1 MPQGEVVGNVVRVLD
16 FDISD
21 WFDQEG
27 PLAAAVPGYTLRDAQ
42 IQLAQAVDETIA
54 SHSVLVAEAGT
65 GTGKTWAY
73 LIPAFLSGGK
83 VLISTGTRTLQ
94 DQLFTKDVPRV
105 REALAL
111 PVQVALLKGR
121 SNYVCHYHL
130 DRLEQDERALKSR
143 DEISQLRQI
152 RVFATRSR
160 SGDKTDCGQVPEDA
174 DIWNRVTSTRENCL
188 GQDCPNVKEC
198 FLLKARR
205 QAQEADV
212 VVINHALFFA
222 DLVLREEG
230 ITDLLPAAD
239 AVVFDEAHQL
249 PETATRFMGDVV
261 YSGNITDFLKSAEV
275 AALAYARDSAKWTEA
290 CQRVSYYVKDLR
302 LVAAP
307 IEKMPGRKATF
318 DQIPESDRF
327 FEILN
332 KLYDELV
339 TLTGM
344 LTAVQE
350 RHPDLATAAKSGTE
364 LCARLYRWSQPIIL
378 PEGVTRDSA
387 DPAENTAQRAAQPA
401 QAKAGNVV
409 AEQLVRW
416 VEVGLHHF
424 RLQMAPLSVA
434 DAFSRQR
441 RKDQAWIFTSATL
454 SVYKDFTHYTR
465 QLGLYGAR
473 TERWESPFDYQDHA
487 MLYVPDHLPEPQS
500 PDFQKQFV
508 ATLIPLIQ
516 ASPGGVLVLCTTL
529 RAVDNLSAMLVEAF
543 DTHFIERPVLR
554 QGESSRG
561 TLLEQF
567 RQLKNA
573 VLVGSASFW
582 EGIDLPGDM
591 LTLVAI
597 DKLPFAPPDDPVL
610 EARIKA
616 CRESGGNP
624 FFEYQLPSA
633 AIALKQGAGRLIRTE
648 KDWGLLVVG
657 DRRLVEKPYGKLLWR
672 GLPPFRRTRKLD
684 EATAFLKTHAKDIAL
699 PDDESAVS

>member
-1 MPQGEVVGNVVRVLD
+1 MPSGEVVGNVVRVLD

-21 WFDQEG
+21 WFGQEG

-94 DQLFTKDVPRV
+94 DQLFSKDVPRV
-105 REALAL
+105 RDALAL

-121 SNYVCHYHL
+121 SNYVCHFHL

-143 DEISQLRQI
+143 DEIAQLRQI

-249 PETATRFMGDVV
+249 PDTATRFMGDVV
-261 YSGNITDFLKSAEV
+261 YSGTITDFLKAAEV
-275 AALAYARDSAKWTEA
+275 AALAYARDSAKWTDA

-302 LVAAP
+302 LAAAP
-307 IEKMPGRKATF
+307 IENMPGRKATF
-318 DQIPESDRF
+318 EQIPDADRF

-350 RHPDLATAAKSGTE
+350 RHPDLAAAAKSGTE
-364 LCARLYRWSQPIIL
+364 LCARLYRWSQPVIL
-378 PEGVTRDSA
+378 PEGVSRDSEQAAAAERAVPA
-387 DPAENTAQRAAQPA
+387 DPS
-401 QAKAGNVV
+401 KAVAGV

-416 VEVGLHHF
+416 VEVGMHHF

-454 SVYKDFTHYTR
+454 SLYKDFSHYTR

-473 TERWESPFDYQDHA
+473 TEKWESPFDYQDHA

-508 ATLIPLIQ
+508 TTLIPLIQ

-529 RAVDNLSAMLVEAF
+529 RAVDNLSALLLEAF

-582 EGIDLPGDM
+582 EGIDLPGEM

-616 CRESGGNP
+616 CREDGGNP
-624 FFEYQLPSA
+624 FFEFQLPSA

-684 EATAFLKTHAKDIAL
+684 EATDFLKSHAKDIAV
-699 PDDESAVS
+699 PKDGDAAA

>member
-1 MPQGEVVGNVVRVLD
+1 MRVLD

-21 WFDQEG
+21 WFGQEG

-105 REALAL
+105 RDALAL
-111 PVQVALLKGR
+111 PIQVALLKGR

-130 DRLEQDERALKSR
+130 ERLEQDERALKSR
-143 DEISQLRQI
+143 DEVSQLRQI

-188 GQDCPNVKEC
+188 GQDCPDVKEC

-205 QAQEADV
+205 QAQDADV

-261 YSGNITDFLKSAEV
+261 YSGNITDFLKTAEV
-275 AALAYARDSAKWTEA
+275 AALTYARDSAKWADA

-318 DQIPESDRF
+318 EQIPEADRF
-327 FEILN
+327 FDILN

-350 RHPDLATAAKSGTE
+350 RHPDLAAAAKSGTQ
-364 LCARLYRWSQPIIL
+364 LCARLYRWSQPVIL
-378 PEGVTRDSA
+378 PEGVPRDASNA
-387 DPAENTAQRAAQPA
+387 SSDTGTAALAVEHE
-401 QAKAGNVV
+401 AKNVV

-454 SVYKDFTHYTR
+454 SVYKDFSHYTR

-473 TERWESPFDYQDHA
+473 TEKWESPFDYQDHA

-508 ATLIPLIQ
+508 ETLIPLIQ

-529 RAVDNLSAMLVEAF
+529 RAVDNISAMLLEAF
-543 DTHFIERPVLR
+543 DTHFIERAVLR

-561 TLLEQF
+561 ILLAQF

-582 EGIDLPGDM
+582 EGIDLPGEM

-624 FFEYQLPSA
+624 FFEFQLPSA

-648 KDWGLLVVG
+648 QDWGLLVVG

-672 GLPPFRRTRKLD
+672 GLPPFRRTRKLE
-684 EATAFLKTHAKDIAL
+684 EAAAFLKTHASDIAV
-699 PDDESAVS
+699 PAQIDNVSE

>member
-1 MPQGEVVGNVVRVLD
+1 MRVLD

-21 WFDQEG
+21 WFLDEG
-27 PLAAAVPGYTLRDAQ
+27 PLATAVPGYKVRDAQ
-42 IQLAQAVDETIA
+42 IQLARAVDDTLT
-54 SHSVLVAEAGT
+54 SGSVLVAEAGT

-83 VLISTGTRTLQ
+83 VLVSTGTRTLQ
-94 DQLFTKDVPRV
+94 DQLFNKDVPRV
-105 REALAL
+105 RDALAV

-130 DRLEQDERALKSR
+130 ERLEQDERALKSK
-143 DEISQLRQI
+143 DEVAQLRHI
-152 RVFATRSR
+152 RVFTSRSR

-239 AVVFDEAHQL
+239 AVIFDEAHQL
-249 PETATRFMGDVV
+249 PDTATRFMGDVV
-261 YSGNITDFLKSAEV
+261 YSGTITDFLKAAEV
-275 AALAYARDSAKWTEA
+275 AALTYARDSAKWADA
-290 CQRVSYYVKDLR
+290 CQRVTYYVKDLR
-302 LVAAP
+302 LTAAP
-307 IEKMPGRKATF
+307 IEQLPGRKATF
-318 DQIPESDRF
+318 DQIPDADRF

-364 LCARLYRWSQPIIL
+364 LCARLYRWSQPVIL
-378 PEGVTRDSA
+378 PEGVAREASASVDSA
-387 DPAENTAQRAAQPA
+387 QAQEAGRGSAVPAPVE
-401 QAKAGNVV
+401 K
-409 AEQLVRW
+409 LVRW

-424 RLQMAPLSVA
+424 RLQLAPLSVA

-441 RKDQAWIFTSATL
+441 RKEQAWIFTSATL
-454 SVYKDFTHYTR
+454 SVYKDFSHYTR
-465 QLGLYGAR
+465 QRGLYGAR
-473 TERWESPFDYQDHA
+473 TERWESPFEYQDNA
-487 MLYVPDHLPEPQS
+487 MLYVPDHLPQPQD
-500 PDFQKQFV
+500 PGFQAAFV
-508 ATLIPLIQ
+508 QTLIPLIQ

-529 RAVDNLSAMLVEAF
+529 RAVENLSTMLLAAF
-543 DTHFIERPVLR
+543 DKHFIERPVLR
-554 QGESSRG
+554 QGESTRG
-561 TLLEQF
+561 VLLEQF
-567 RQLKNA
+567 RQLQNA

-624 FFEYQLPSA
+624 FFEFQLPSA

-648 KDWGLLVVG
+648 SDWGLLMVG

-672 GLPPFRRTRKLD
+672 GLPPFRRTRRAQ
-684 EATAFLKTHAKDIAL
+684 EAEAFLKTH
-699 PDDESAVS
+699 PRSAVALAKPGRAD

>member
-1 MPQGEVVGNVVRVLD
+1 
-16 FDISD
+16 
-21 WFDQEG
+21 
-27 PLAAAVPGYTLRDAQ
+27 
-42 IQLAQAVDETIA
+42 
-54 SHSVLVAEAGT
+54 
-65 GTGKTWAY
+65 
-73 LIPAFLSGGK
+73 
-83 VLISTGTRTLQ
+83 
-94 DQLFTKDVPRV
+94 
-105 REALAL
+105 
-111 PVQVALLKGR
+111 
-121 SNYVCHYHL
+121 
-130 DRLEQDERALKSR
+130 
-143 DEISQLRQI
+143 QLRQI
-152 RVFATRSR
+152 RVFASRSR

-174 DIWNRVTSTRENCL
+174 DIWSRVTSTRENCL

-249 PETATRFMGDVV
+249 PDTATRFMGDVV

-318 DQIPESDRF
+318 DQIPEADRF

-364 LCARLYRWSQPIIL
+364 LCARLYRWSQPVIL

-387 DPAENTAQRAAQPA
+387 DPAENTALRTVPPA
-401 QAKAGNVV
+401 QSKAGNGV

-699 PDDESAVS
+699 PEGDDAVS

>member
-1 MPQGEVVGNVVRVLD
+1 MRVLD

-105 REALAL
+105 RDALAL

-143 DEISQLRQI
+143 DEVSQLRQI
-152 RVFATRSR
+152 RVFASRSR

-174 DIWNRVTSTRENCL
+174 DIWSRVTSTRENCL

-249 PETATRFMGDVV
+249 PDTATRFMGDVV

-318 DQIPESDRF
+318 DQIPEADRF

-364 LCARLYRWSQPIIL
+364 LCARLYRWSQPVIL

-387 DPAENTAQRAAQPA
+387 DPAENTALRTVPPA
-401 QAKAGNVV
+401 QSKAGNGV

-624 FFEYQLPSA
+624 FFEYQLPRA
-633 AIALKQGAGRLIRTE
+633 AIGLKQGAGRLIRTE

-699 PDDESAVS
+699 PQGDDTVS

>member
-1 MPQGEVVGNVVRVLD
+1 MRVLD

-21 WFDQEG
+21 WFLDEG
-27 PLAAAVPGYTLRDAQ
+27 PLATAVPGYKVRDAQ
-42 IQLAQAVDETIA
+42 IQLARAVDETLTA
-54 SHSVLVAEAGT
+54 GSVLVAEAGT

-94 DQLFTKDVPRV
+94 DQLFNKDVPRV
-105 REALAL
+105 RDALAV

-130 DRLEQDERALKSR
+130 DRLEQDERALKSK
-143 DEISQLRQI
+143 DEIAQLRHI
-152 RVFATRSR
+152 RVFTSRSR
-160 SGDKTDCGQVPEDA
+160 SGDKADCAQVPEDA
-174 DIWNRVTSTRENCL
+174 DLWNRVTSTRENCL

-239 AVVFDEAHQL
+239 AVIFDEAHQL
-249 PETATRFMGDVV
+249 PDTATRFMGDVV
-261 YSGNITDFLKSAEV
+261 YSGTITDFLKAAEV
-275 AALAYARDSAKWTEA
+275 AALTYARDTAKWADA
-290 CQRVSYYVKDLR
+290 CQRVTYYVKDLR
-302 LVAAP
+302 LSAAP
-307 IEKMPGRKATF
+307 IEQLPGRKATF
-318 DQIPESDRF
+318 DQIPDAERF

-364 LCARLYRWSQPIIL
+364 LCARLYRWSQPVIL
-378 PEGVTRDSA
+378 PEGVTREASA
-387 DPAENTAQRAAQPA
+387 AASVALPQPQAATGGPAV
-401 QAKAGNVV
+401 QAPVEK
-409 AEQLVRW
+409 LVRW

-424 RLQMAPLSVA
+424 RLQLAPLSVA

-441 RKDQAWIFTSATL
+441 RKEQAWIFTSATL
-454 SVYKDFTHYTR
+454 SVYKDFSHYTR

-473 TERWESPFDYQDHA
+473 TERWESPFEYQDNA
-487 MLYVPDHLPEPQS
+487 MLYVPDHLPQPQD
-500 PDFQKQFV
+500 PEFQTAFV
-508 ATLIPLIQ
+508 QTLIPLIQ

-529 RAVDNLSAMLVEAF
+529 RAVDNLSSLLLAAF
-543 DTHFIERPVLR
+543 DKHFIERPVLR
-554 QGESSRG
+554 QGESTRG
-561 TLLEQF
+561 VLLEQF
-567 RQLKNA
+567 RQLQNA

-624 FFEYQLPSA
+624 FFEFQLPSA

-648 KDWGLLVVG
+648 RDWGLLMVG

-672 GLPPFRRTRKLD
+672 GLPPFKRTRRAQ
-684 EATAFLKTHAKDIAL
+684 EAEAFLKTHPRSAGVLAKSEPAD
-699 PDDESAVS
+699 

>member
-1 MPQGEVVGNVVRVLD
+1 VRVLD

-21 WFDQEG
+21 WFGQEG

-105 REALAL
+105 RDALAL

-121 SNYVCHYHL
+121 SNYVCHFHL

-143 DEISQLRQI
+143 DEIAQLRQI

-249 PETATRFMGDVV
+249 PDTATRFMGDVV
-261 YSGNITDFLKSAEV
+261 YSGNITDFLKSSEV
-275 AALAYARDSAKWTEA
+275 AALAYARDSAKWTDA

-307 IEKMPGRKATF
+307 IETMPGRKATF
-318 DQIPESDRF
+318 EQIPDDDRF

-350 RHPDLATAAKSGTE
+350 RHPDLAAAAKSGTE
-364 LCARLYRWSQPIIL
+364 LCARLYRWSQPVIL
-378 PEGVTRDSA
+378 PEGVSRDS
-387 DPAENTAQRAAQPA
+387 EQAAA
-401 QAKAGNVV
+401 TEASKVV
-409 AEQLVRW
+409 AGAGAPEQLVRW

-454 SVYKDFTHYTR
+454 SLYKDFSHYTR

-473 TERWESPFDYQDHA
+473 TEKWESPFDYQDHA

-508 ATLIPLIQ
+508 TTLIPLIQ

-529 RAVDNLSAMLVEAF
+529 RAVDNLSTMLLEAF

-554 QGESSRG
+554 QGETSRG

-616 CRESGGNP
+616 CREDGGNP
-624 FFEYQLPSA
+624 FFEFQLPSA

-657 DRRLVEKPYGKLLWR
+657 DKRLVEKPYGKLLWR
-672 GLPPFRRTRKLD
+672 GLPPFRRTRKLE
-684 EATAFLKTHAKDIAL
+684 EATVFLQNHAKSPVL
-699 PDDESAVS
+699 PTGDDPVIEI